1 MARDFLE
8 DILKQVSVRDMDKVS
23 LPMARGKLTEISEKT
38 EDPYSP
44 GNFGSKNP
52 KMLSTSVKFE
62 KNKKINDPV
71 LSRVE
76 ASGMYLMPAGKHG
89 CSDACKD
96 KTAGCSAA
104 CLNTSGRLSKT
115 IPTQIAR
122 TQFLTEYPAEGL
134 AIIRDEAHTN
144 FENAIRKGNI
154 ASLRL
159 DGTSELHIDQM
170 EAGDSIFGGPGGRY
184 QQIRGKEFG
193 PTAGLPM
200 AVGSEYGKRYAKDV
214 LPGATPRSRQS
225 NVVRVGSWSE
235 GLTKGRAQQ
244 MISAGED
251 IAVPVTNLGTS
262 SHPKPVPSHL
272 AMQFGSGD
280 SLIVP
285 AVDYDIHDIVGLR
298 KQTGAAG
305 TLRGKSPGFGLNP
318 NLTEQAQAAKKR
330 FLREHPAVT
339 TTPVSIRRKP
349 SRKQI

>member
-1 MARDFLE
+1 MAREYLE

-23 LPMARGKLTEISEKT
+23 VPMARGKFAEISEKT
-38 EDPYSP
+38 EDPYNP
-44 GNFGSKNP
+44 GNFGSRNP

-96 KTAGCSAA
+96 KTAGCSAG
-104 CLNTSGRLSKT
+104 CLNTSGRLSRT

-122 TQFLTEYPAEGL
+122 TKFLTDYPAEGL
-134 AIIRDEAHTN
+134 ALIRDEAHTN
-144 FENAIRKGNI
+144 FETAIRRGNL

-170 EAGDSIFGGPGGRY
+170 DAGDSIYGGPGGRY

-200 AVGSEYGKRYAKDV
+200 AIGSEYGKRYAKDV
-214 LPGATPRSRQS
+214 LPGPTPKSRQP
-225 NVVRVGSWSE
+225 NVTRVGSWGE

-251 IAVPVTNLGTS
+251 IALPVTNLGTS
-262 SHPKPVPSHL
+262 ANPKPVPSHL
-272 AMQFGSGD
+272 AMQFSSGD

-285 AVDYDIHDIVGLR
+285 VTDYDTHDIVGLR

-305 TLRGKSPGFGLNP
+305 ALRAKGPGFGLDP
-318 NLTEQAQAAKKR
+318 NLSEQAKKAKDR

-339 TTPVSIRRKP
+339 TTPVSVSRKP
-349 SRKQI
+349 SRKQM